1 MLNRYRVIGVG
12 LIAILVLAVAPT
24 VFGAFTP
31 EVFVID
37 QPTIDNLVNVTRAT
51 VDEPGWVVIHA
62 DADGAPGPVIGYS
75 ALPAGI
81 NANVKVTID
90 PKAAT
95 TVLYAMLHEDK
106 GEAGVFDFPDGADVP
121 VERSGKPLVQSFNVT
136 GQESTVVNVL
146 AGDKR
151 FSTLV
156 SAIEAAGLTDT
167 LRNEKEVTVFAPTN
181 DAFSALDKNVLAALL
196 ADPTGLSQV
205 LLYHVVPGI
214 TASADITNGDVETA
228 QGAPI
233 TLAVDDAGAITAN
246 GANVVEADLSA
257 YNGVIHAIDQVLSPP
272 VDGEAAAAAA
282 GETATEAPAAAAPAE
297 MPATVADAV
306 AADPD
311 LSTLVDAIKA
321 AGLGDALAGAGPFT
335 VFAPNNA
342 AFAALSKADLDAL
355 LADPKQLSAVL
366 QYHVLS
372 SALPSGD
379 ITDGMN
385 ATALD
390 GNPLTFS
397 VKPDGVYVDSAK
409 VITPDIETGNGVVH
423 VIDSVLLPAA
433 MATEAVTPTEAATA
447 TTAATATKA
456 ATATTAPTATKAATA
471 TPVTADC
478 NPSRCD

>member
-1 MLNRYRVIGVG
+1 MLNRYRVIGGV

-37 QPTIDNLVNVTRAT
+37 QPTIDNTVNVTRAT
-51 VDEPGWVVIHA
+51 IDEPGWVVIHA

-81 NANVKVTID
+81 NANVKVEID

-95 TVLYAMLHEDK
+95 SVLYAMLHEDK

-121 VERSGKPLVQSFNVT
+121 VERNGSPITKSFNVT
-136 GQESTVVNVL
+136 SQESTVVNVL

-156 SAIEAAGLTDT
+156 SAIDAAGLADT
-167 LRNEKEVTVFAPTN
+167 LRNEKEVTVFAPDN
-181 DAFSALDKNVLAALL
+181 DAFAALDKDVLAALL

-214 TASADITNGDVETA
+214 MASTDITNGDVETA

-246 GANVVEADLSA
+246 GAKVSEADLSA
-257 YNGVIHAIDQVLSPP
+257 YNGVIHVIDQVLSPP
-272 VDGEAAAAAA
+272 ADSASTDAASAE
-282 GETATEAPAAAAPAE
+282 GDSSTAAPAE
-297 MPATVADAV
+297 MPLTVADAV

-311 LSTLVDAIKA
+311 LSTLVEAVKA

-335 VFAPNNA
+335 VFAPNNE
-342 AFAALSKADLDAL
+342 AFAALPKADLDAL
-355 LADPKQLSAVL
+355 LADPTQV
-366 QYHVLS
+366 
-372 SALPSGD
+372 
-379 ITDGMN
+379 
-385 ATALD
+385 
-390 GNPLTFS
+390 
-397 VKPDGVYVDSAK
+397 
-409 VITPDIETGNGVVH
+409 
-423 VIDSVLLPAA
+423 AA
-433 MATEAVTPTEAATA
+433 
-447 TTAATATKA
+447 
-456 ATATTAPTATKAATA
+456 
-471 TPVTADC
+471 
-478 NPSRCD
+478 